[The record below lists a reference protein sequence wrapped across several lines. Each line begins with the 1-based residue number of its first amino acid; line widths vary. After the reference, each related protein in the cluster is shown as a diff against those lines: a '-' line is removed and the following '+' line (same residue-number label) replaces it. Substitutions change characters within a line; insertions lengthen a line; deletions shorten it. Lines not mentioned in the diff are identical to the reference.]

1 MHKSILWSLTFVF
14 TEIRAKIHL
23 ILRRQLKWLHN
34 SRHAQRWEKSGEC
47 FDFIATFLWQKNVS
61 IMCLSDCVMKML
73 DWWNHE
79 LWQQFPFCF
88 MSCRLRRTSLLP
100 LLAQESVQHD
110 FFFQDWHV
118 HETSMSHVLFMA
130 VLLVLCMKR
139 NVIMWLLM
147 FVVWPCAGQMCKTFS
162 GMQWTMLD
170 SHDSNGWSSCLLL

>member
-110 FFFQDWHV
+110 FFFSGLTCSWNINVPCFVHGSFTCSL
-118 HETSMSHVLFMA
+118 HETQ
-130 VLLVLCMKR
+130 CD
-139 NVIMWLLM
+139 NVIAHVCGLTLRWANVQDILRDAVDNAWLSWL
-147 FVVWPCAGQMCKTFS
+147 
-162 GMQWTMLD
+162 
-170 SHDSNGWSSCLLL
+170 